1 MNSLSTVYFYDQGVE
16 TGDLSAEI
24 LAGLNKT
31 PKTLSPKFF
40 YDEKESQLFTEITRQ
55 PEYYPTRTETQ
66 LLRDHASEISELIG
80 EDFLLIE
87 YGSGSS
93 EKIRILLDS
102 LRPSLYAPLDISRDY
117 LAQAAEALGREY
129 PWLEVHATCV
139 DFTAEFELPFES
151 EKRHVSFF
159 PGSSIGNFE
168 RSEAAAFL
176 GRIRSLVGAD
186 GGLLIGVDMKKDILI
201 LNEAYNDKKGV
212 TADFNLNIL
221 EHINREY
228 SADFDLSQFRHEA
241 KYDVTEGC
249 IQMFLV
255 STCDQS
261 VSVAGHHFQFVD
273 GEKMHTEN
281 SHKYTVEEVLEMAR
295 GAGFAK
301 AKTWLDEEELFGV
314 FYLYSE

>member
-1 MNSLSTVYFYDQGVE
+1 MNALSTVHFYDQDIE
-16 TGDLSAEI
+16 LDDFSNEI
-24 LAGLNKT
+24 LAGLSK
-31 PKTLSPKFF
+31 PQKTLPPKFF
-40 YDEKESQLFTEITRQ
+40 YDERGSQLFTEITRQ
-55 PEYYPTRTETQ
+55 PEYYPTRTETK
-66 LLRDHASEISELIG
+66 LLSDHAGEISELIG

-117 LAQAAEALGREY
+117 LAWAAEALGREY

-139 DFTAEFELPFES
+139 DFTVEFELPFES

-168 RSEAAAFL
+168 RGEAAAFL
-176 GRIRSLVGAD
+176 GRIRSLVGDD
-186 GGLLIGVDMKKDILI
+186 GGLLIGVDMKKDVGV
-201 LNEAYNDKKGV
+201 LNDAYNDKRGI

-228 SADFDLSQFRHEA
+228 GADFNLSQFTHEA
-241 KYDVTEGC
+241 SYDVEQGC

-255 STCDQS
+255 STCCQS
-261 VSVAGHHFQFVD
+261 VSVSGRDFEFAE
-273 GEKMHTEN
+273 GEKIHTEN
-281 SHKYTVEEVLEMAR
+281 SHKYNVDEVLEMSV
-295 GAGFAK
+295 GAGFLK
-301 AKTWLDEEELFGV
+301 AKTWLDEDELFGV
-314 FYLYSE
+314 FYLYSQ